1 MSNKFKYTSL
11 ALLSTLLVACSGG
24 GSTPADNGQK
34 NEINPQNDDVPS
46 PVFHLS
52 AQPTYFIQGSQ
63 NKNNEPINPQEIEK
77 IEKLLVGENKL
88 LLLSAGET
96 QDTESITGKATDDV
110 GLHLVKN
117 KVSDVLEGLGKIK
130 TFTDFKNGS
139 NTLLV
144 LRDPQTNG
152 WKHHSFGR
160 YTIPNT
166 GKTGYFSFGEQSQNL
181 PASGTI
187 TYKGIVW
194 GDAGEKQGD
203 SLRPVNSVSGELA
216 ATFELKANFDNKT
229 LEFKTTNTKGYSL
242 QEQKAVDYSKFDL
255 TGTAKWDNGQKS
267 FIGTVNTKDNINE
280 NGTLKGSFYGPNA
293 IEVGGTF
300 GIQTNDKF
308 YQGGFGG
315 KQVKDTEKA
324 DTSRPASR

>member
-34 NEINPQNDDVPS
+34 NEINPQNGGDKT

-52 AQPTYFIQGSQ
+52 AQPIYLIKGEQ
-63 NKNNEPINPQEIEK
+63 PQAKEEVYK
-77 IEKLLVGENKL
+77 QEVEKLLLDGKTL
-88 LLLSAGET
+88 RLLSVGTVKGVDSLTGES
-96 QDTESITGKATDDV
+96 TEDV

-117 KVSDVLEGLGKIK
+117 KAVGILEGLGKIRQV
-130 TFTDFKNGS
+130 NNYQQGVGS
-139 NTLLV
+139 LLL
-144 LRDPQTNG
+144 LRDPQANG
-152 WKHHSFGR
+152 WEHQSFGR
-160 YTIPNT
+160 YTGTNNSAS
-166 GKTGYFSFGEQSQNL
+166 GYVSVGEQSQNL
-181 PASGTI
+181 PASGKI
-187 TYKGIVW
+187 TYTGIVW
-194 GDAGEKQGD
+194 GDAGEKQNND
-203 SLRPVNSVSGELA
+203 FKPVNSISGELA
-216 ATFELKANFDNKT
+216 ATLQLTADFGKKT

-280 NGTLKGSFYGPNA
+280 KGTLQGSFYGPNA

-300 GIQTNDKF
+300 GIKTDDKF

-315 KQVKDTEKA
+315 KQVSPTTEKA
-324 DTSRPASR
+324 DNNRPASR

>member
-34 NEINPQNDDVPS
+34 NEINPQNGGDKT

-52 AQPTYFIQGSQ
+52 AQPSYFIQGRRDQ
-63 NKNNEPINPQEIEK
+63 KNDAINQQE
-77 IEKLLVGENKL
+77 IEKLLVNGNQL

-96 QDTESITGKATDDV
+96 QGIESLKGEATDDV
-110 GLHLVKN
+110 GLHLAKKN
-117 KVSDVLEGLGKIK
+117 MSDVLKGLGRIK
-130 TFTDFKNGS
+130 KFGEIKNGS
-139 NTLLV
+139 GTLLL
-144 LRDPQTNG
+144 LRDPEANG
-152 WKHHSFGR
+152 WQHHSFGR
-160 YTIPNT
+160 YTDIIT
-166 GKTGYFSFGEQSQNL
+166 GKTGYFSFGEQSQSL
-181 PASGTI
+181 PSSGTI
-187 TYKGIVW
+187 TYEGIAW
-194 GDAGEKQGD
+194 GDAQEKQKQNNEFKPID
-203 SLRPVNSVSGELA
+203 SLSGELA
-216 ATFELKANFDNKT
+216 ATLQLTADFGKKT

-242 QEQKAVDYSKFDL
+242 QKQTAVDYSKFDL